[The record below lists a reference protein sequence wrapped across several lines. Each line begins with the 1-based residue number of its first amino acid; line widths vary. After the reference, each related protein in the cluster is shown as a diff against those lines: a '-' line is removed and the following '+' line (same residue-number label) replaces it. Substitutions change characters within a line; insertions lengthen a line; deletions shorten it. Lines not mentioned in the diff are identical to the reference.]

1 MKLKKKIDDIVDK
14 LNKIKDNLDFYYEV
28 NQIINANIKNKK
40 YDVLEAKEI
49 INSDKTEIIREIDNV
64 INKNIIFS

>member
-1 MKLKKKIDDIVDK
+1 MI
-14 LNKIKDNLDFYYEV
+14 NLDFYYEV